1 MKHVVWITFIVALI
15 VVNLSAWLAAEFT
28 GFNIGMVFRLV
39 LVLGITVI
47 AAVFVGANLLIKNL
61 EQEKPLTGPGRSPAS
76 KVKRDKNL

>member
-1 MKHVVWITFIVALI
+1 MKHAVWITFVIALI

-28 GFNIGMVFRLV
+28 GFNIGMMFRLV

-61 EQEKPLTGPGRSPAS
+61 EQEKPLTGRGRSSAS
-76 KVKRDKNL
+76 KVKRDQDV